1 MEKMKR
7 NDTVNVQNT
16 TGKKGMIQPE
26 HIKIDEQLR
35 LEGKKYPKEKRTQ
48 K

>member
-1 MEKMKR
+1 MTWQMYKILRER
-7 NDTVNVQNT
+7 
-16 TGKKGMIQPE
+16 KGMSQSE